1 VYKILAKL
9 PFSSNNLHYLPS
21 CHSTNES
28 AQQLLQS
35 DAKEG
40 TVVITD
46 DQTSGKGLAGN
57 EWQTNPGQN
66 LTFSLVLNP
75 SFLLPKEQFFLT
87 IAVSLGLKDALDDLL
102 PGDIKIKWPNDI
114 YYNNKKMAGLLIENS
129 IRGNS
134 LESCVVGIGLNVN
147 QVEFPQKYNATSV
160 SLETGIQY
168 DLNEQLNIILS
179 NIGFYYLKLKSE
191 ERELL
196 QERYHTSLLGINE
209 NLLFKDEQ
217 GKFKGE
223 ILGTDEYGRLII
235 KKNGRQQSYQRKEV
249 EMLF

>member
-1 VYKILAKL
+1 MYKILAKL

-57 EWQTNPGQN
+57 EWQTFPGQN
-66 LTFSLVLNP
+66 LTFSLILNP
-75 SFLLPKEQFFLT
+75 SFLLPREQFFLT
-87 IAVSLGLKDALDDLL
+87 IAVSLGIKELLDNLL

-114 YYNNKKMAGLLIENS
+114 YFNNRKMAGLLIENT
-129 IRGNS
+129 IRGNTI
-134 LESCVVGIGLNVN
+134 ESCVVGIGLNVN
-147 QVEFPQKYNATSV
+147 QVKFPMEYNATSI
-160 SLETGIQY
+160 SFETGIKY

-179 NIGFYYLKLKSE
+179 NIGFYYLKLKNQ

-196 QERYHTSLLGINE
+196 RERYHASLLGINE
-209 NLLFKDEQ
+209 SLMFKDAQ

-223 ILGTDEYGRLII
+223 IIGTDEYGRLMI
-235 KKNGRQQSYQRKEV
+235 KKNGLYQNYQRKEI